1 MAPSGDYHHFHPSR
15 MGPAQSCQIRRRD
28 LKFGVQQ
35 SAVDIDTQK
44 ADGRFHQEDFTSR
57 DYAGTATAGSPKP
70 VTAVYIITPARVLYC
85 CIRMGSLLFFAFSWW
100 GILLQAFAIIHFIRR
115 RPDTF
120 WLWIILIGGW
130 LGALVY
136 IAVEAIPDAGL
147 LRQSFKVFPRRK
159 RIRELEAAILD
170 NPSAGNYEELGDLY
184 LEEGQ
189 YARSRQAYDKSI
201 SSRTDS
207 PDPFYRR
214 GVAAIMMGDF
224 AAALPDLERVVSS
237 DPTYDFHRAA
247 GLLAHAYANSG
258 QTEKAAALFQQVVK
272 ISTSSETYYNYACF
286 LASQQRHAEAREWA
300 RQILAKKPTM
310 PGYLRRRERPWFRK
324 ANTLLLRLPSN

>member
-1 MAPSGDYHHFHPSR
+1 
-15 MGPAQSCQIRRRD
+15 
-28 LKFGVQQ
+28 
-35 SAVDIDTQK
+35 
-44 ADGRFHQEDFTSR
+44 
-57 DYAGTATAGSPKP
+57 
-70 VTAVYIITPARVLYC
+70 
-85 CIRMGSLLFFAFSWW
+85 MGSLLFFAYSWW
-100 GILLQAFAIIHFIRR
+100 GILLQAIAIVHFIRR

-159 RIRELEAAILD
+159 RIRELESAILD
-170 NPSAGNYEELGDLY
+170 NPSAGNYEELADLY
-184 LEEGQ
+184 LEEGKFAQ
-189 YARSRQAYDKSI
+189 ARQCYDKAI

-214 GVAAIMMGDF
+214 AIAKIHLGDF
-224 AAALPDLERVVSS
+224 SAAAPDLERVVSA
-237 DPTYDFHRAA
+237 DPKYDFHQAM
-247 GLLAHAYANSG
+247 GLLAHAYANTG
-258 QTEKAAALFQQVVK
+258 QPDKAEALFQEATK

-286 LASQQRHAEAREWA
+286 LAAQGRNAMAREWA
-300 RQILAKKPTM
+300 QRILAKKPTM

-324 ANTLLLRLPSN
+324 ANALLNRLPQSP